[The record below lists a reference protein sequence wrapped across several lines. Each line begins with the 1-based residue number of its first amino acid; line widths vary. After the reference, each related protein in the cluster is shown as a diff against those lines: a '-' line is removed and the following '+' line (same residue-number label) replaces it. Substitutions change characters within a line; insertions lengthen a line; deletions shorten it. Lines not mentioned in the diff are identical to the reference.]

1 MGTILIKQTKYTN
14 GAAAGNLVFHVSNKT
29 NGWRCQMK
37 RVIAIALLIGGAA
50 VLAAGC
56 SKKQN
61 VSEPPVAGTQVPESG
76 ATPSE
81 GASTSTRPLD
91 GDAAGEGHGLGA
103 EGTGVLARKVI
114 YFDFDKSEIKPE
126 YADIVADA
134 VRLLTATPSLKVKLE
149 GNTDERG
156 TREYNIGL
164 GERRAQA
171 VRRALMLQ
179 GVAESQITTVSF
191 GAERPAVEGDDES
204 AWSKNR
210 RVEVVYLP

>member
-1 MGTILIKQTKYTN
+1 
-14 GAAAGNLVFHVSNKT
+14 
-29 NGWRCQMK
+29 MK
-37 RVIAIALLIGGAA
+37 RIISIALLIAGAA
-50 VLAAGC
+50 LLAGC
-56 SKKQN
+56 PKKHN
-61 VSEPPVAGTQVPESG
+61 VNEPPIAGTQVPDSAG
-76 ATPSE
+76 TAGE
-81 GASTSTRPLD
+81 GASTSTSPLG
-91 GDAAGEGHGLGA
+91 GDANSTARGLG

-126 YADIVADA
+126 FADIVATA
-134 VRLLTATPSLKVKLE
+134 AHNLTSTPSLKIKLE

-171 VRRALMLQ
+171 VRRALLLQ
-179 GVAESQITTVSF
+179 GVAETQVTTVSF
-191 GAERPAVEGDDES
+191 GAERPAVEGDDEA